1 MGLRYERGPLEDRLG
16 MIFPGEVMS
25 NSSAVLDEMVSGW
38 IGSPPLVFNKLQEAL
53 NDPDLSFKDFDAIIS
68 ADPSLTARLLKV
80 ANSSF
85 YALDTKV
92 ETITHALGI
101 VGVKPLIEMALSTV
115 MVQKLKGI
123 SPEMLDVQSFWK
135 HNVACG
141 LASRTIAQ
149 NLGAGNLEAFYTAG
163 MLHDIGSLIICQGN
177 PKKAREI
184 LSWCKSE
191 GLTQSEVEE
200 EVFGF
205 SHARVG
211 ALIFKEWGLSPSLIE
226 SVRYHHCPSQAE
238 NFPLETAV
246 LHVADFLVYKMKY
259 TLGNSYAIHP
269 LDPNMVRMTGVTRES
284 LGYIRQAVHAQ
295 MAETLNIF
303 TQ

>member
-1 MGLRYERGPLEDRLG
+1 MGLRCARGSLDWLGNDFPEDD
-16 MIFPGEVMS
+16 MS
-25 NSSAVLDEMVSGW
+25 NRSAILDEMISGW
-38 IGSPPLVFNKLQEAL
+38 IGSPPLVFHKLQEAL
-53 NDPDLSFKDFDAIIS
+53 SDPNLSFKDFDVIIS

-85 YALDTKV
+85 YNLESKV

-101 VGVKPLIEMALSTV
+101 VGVKPLIEMSLSTV

-123 SPEMLDVQSFWK
+123 SPDMLDIQSFWK

-149 NLGAGNLEAFYTAG
+149 NLGLINLEAFYTSG
-163 MLHDIGSLIICQGN
+163 MLHDIGSLIIYQAN

-184 LSWCKSE
+184 LSRCRSQ
-191 GLTQSEVEE
+191 GLPQSEVEE

-205 SHARVG
+205 SHAQVG
-211 ALIFKEWGLSPSLIE
+211 ALIFEEWGLSSCLVE
-226 SVRYHHCPSQAE
+226 SVLYHHNPSQAQ
-238 NFPLETAV
+238 NFPLETAI
-246 LHVADFLVYKMKY
+246 LHVADYMVYKMKY
-259 TLGNSYAIHP
+259 NIGEGYAIHP
-269 LDPNMVRMTGVTRES
+269 LDPNALQLTKVKQDS
-284 LGYIRQAVHAQ
+284 LDYIRQAVNTQ
-295 MAETLNIF
+295 MVETLDIF